1 MSTYK
6 HILVGLDLSHEES
19 QKVIN
24 KAATLA
30 RSNQA
35 KLSVVHVIEPLT
47 FAYAGDIPIDL
58 SSTQMAMQEHAEK
71 QMSAFTTG
79 LDYPLTYTK
88 VITGQTASEMR
99 QLADEIGADL
109 IAVGS
114 HGRHGLALLLGS
126 TASDLIHGARCDVLA
141 IRV

>member
-1 MSTYK
+1 MSTYQ
-6 HILVGLDLSHEES
+6 HILVGLDLTQDES
-19 QKVIN
+19 QTVIN
-24 KAATLA
+24 KATNLA
-30 RSNQA
+30 RDNGA

-47 FAYAGDIPIDL
+47 FAYAGDIPVDL
-58 SSTQMAMQEHAEK
+58 SATQLAMQEHSEK
-71 QMSAFTTG
+71 QLLSFATSI
-79 LDYPLTYTK
+79 DYPLTLSK
-88 VITGQTASEMR
+88 VVIGQTASEMR

-126 TASDLIHGARCDVLA
+126 TASDLIHGAKCDVLA

>member
-1 MSTYK
+1 MSTYT
-6 HILVGLDLSHEES
+6 HILVGLDLSHDES
-19 QKVIN
+19 KVVID
-24 KAATLA
+24 KAAALA
-30 RSNQA
+30 RANQA
-35 KLSVVHVIEPLT
+35 KLSAVHVTEPLA
-47 FAYAGDIPIDL
+47 FAYAGDIPVDL
-58 SSTQMAMQEHAEK
+58 SSTQIAMQEHAEK
-71 QMSAFTTG
+71 QMTELTQG
-79 LDYPLTYTK
+79 LDYPLTYSK

-126 TASDLIHGARCDVLA
+126 TASDIIHGAKCDVLA